1 MVCGCELLLI
11 SYRWYYFLVVIQS
24 SGGLS
29 KDEIENMV
37 RNAETYAAQDKVK
50 KERVEAV
57 NQAEGIIHDTESKMN
72 EFKDQLPKEEVR
84 EFS

>member
-1 MVCGCELLLI
+1 MCLKCC
-11 SYRWYYFLVVIQS
+11 WWCYFLVVIQS

-84 EFS
+84 EIS